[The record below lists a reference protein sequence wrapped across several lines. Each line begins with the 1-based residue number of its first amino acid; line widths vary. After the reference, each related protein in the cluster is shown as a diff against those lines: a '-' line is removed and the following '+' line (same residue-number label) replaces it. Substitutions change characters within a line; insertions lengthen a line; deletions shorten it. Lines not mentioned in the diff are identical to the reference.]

1 MKIHRE
7 GLTIILS
14 VILLSGIAVLFNV
27 CCFFDSCPILFHSI
41 NIAIFL
47 ILVLVIQFFRVPKR
61 QKSFDVN
68 EVSCPADGKIVVI
81 EETEETEYFKDRRIQ
96 VSIFMSPFN
105 MHANFYPISGKIR
118 YQKYHPGKFLVAW
131 NPKSSIE
138 NERTS
143 MVIEN
148 EHGHQILIR
157 QVAGALAR
165 RICYY
170 DEEGTAVLQGSE
182 LGFIKFGSRVDLF
195 LPLDTKIDVQI
206 GDKVKAIL
214 TRIGNLN

>member
-14 VILLSGIAVLFNV
+14 VILFSGIAVLFNV
-27 CCFFDSCPILFHSI
+27 CCFFDSCPILFHSV

>member
-1 MKIHRE
+1 MKLHRE
-7 GLTIILS
+7 GLIIILS
-14 VILLSGIAVLFNV
+14 VILFSGIAVLLNACF
-27 CCFFDSCPILFHSI
+27 FFDSCPILFYSI
-41 NIAIFL
+41 NIALFL
-47 ILVLVIQFFRVPKR
+47 ILLLVIQFFRVPKR

-68 EVSCPADGKIVVI
+68 EVCCPADGKIVAI
-81 EETEETEYFKDRRIQ
+81 EETEETEYFKDKRIQ
-96 VSIFMSPFN
+96 VSIFMSPLN
-105 MHANFYPISGKIR
+105 VHANFYPISGKIV
-118 YQKYHPGKFLVAW
+118 YQKYHSGKFLVAW
-131 NPKSSIE
+131 HPKSSIE

-143 MVIEN
+143 IVIEN
-148 EHGHQILIR
+148 EHGNQILIR
-157 QVAGALAR
+157 QIAGALAR

-170 DEEGTAVLQGSE
+170 CEEGTDVIQGSE

>member
-14 VILLSGIAVLFNV
+14 VMLLSGIAVLFNV

-68 EVSCPADGKIVVI
+68 EVCSPADGEIVVI
-81 EETEETEYFKDRRIQ
+81 EETEETEYFKDKRIQ
-96 VSIFMSPFN
+96 VSIFMSPLN
-105 MHANFYPISGKIR
+105 VHANFYPISGKIV

-131 NPKSSIE
+131 NPKSSLE

-143 MVIEN
+143 MVIED
-148 EHGHQILIR
+148 EHGNQLLIR

-170 DEEGTAVLQGSE
+170 GEEGTAVLQGSE

-214 TRIGNLN
+214 TRIGHLN